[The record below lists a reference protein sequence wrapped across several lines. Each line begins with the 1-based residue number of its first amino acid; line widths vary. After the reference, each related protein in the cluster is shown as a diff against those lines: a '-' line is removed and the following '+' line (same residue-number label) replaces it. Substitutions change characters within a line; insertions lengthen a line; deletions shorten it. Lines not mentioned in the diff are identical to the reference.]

1 MTVERELKLHVL
13 KESRQAV
20 EAMVN
25 TAGAEHIHL
34 RAFYFDTHDRELAR
48 AGVALRLRQE
58 PEGWIQTI
66 KLAGED
72 ALSKIELNH
81 LRPEPTLDL
90 SVYIASPA
98 EAVFKQLN
106 SALITRFETDIHRTL
121 RLQETAHGL
130 IELAYD
136 TGFIRS
142 GMLALPVCELEFE
155 LKAGQP
161 AAIFDLA
168 NDWQQQHQFILD
180 FRSKAERG
188 DALATEL
195 NKQLSTS
202 QVEHSDLKQIYRNLK
217 LWQAWQIDDFNSNYS
232 DKAAHL
238 LQQQCQKH
246 LEQVARNAAVIAGI
260 ERTEM
265 QIDLDF
271 DLSEHIHYLAS
282 ALHQLRDACT
292 ALSKKDATDNATEE
306 LINALGSYAQT
317 LSTLEV
323 TTPSESATAQKKATE
338 LAASTE
344 FQQCLLNTLAWLIL
358 ST

>member
-25 TAGAEHIHL
+25 TAEAEHIHL

-58 PEGWIQTI
+58 PEGWVQTI

-90 SVYIASPA
+90 NVYTASPA
-98 EAVFKQLN
+98 EAIFKQLK

-136 TGFIRS
+136 IGFIRS
-142 GMLALPVCELEFE
+142 GMLALPVCELELE
-155 LKAGQP
+155 LKTGQ
-161 AAIFDLA
+161 AVAIFDLA
-168 NDWQQQHQFILD
+168 EDWQQQHRFILD

-195 NKQLSTS
+195 NTQLSDPH
-202 QVEHSDLKQIYRNLK
+202 VEHSDLKQIYRNLK
-217 LWQAWQIDDFNSNYS
+217 LWQAWQIDDVDSNYS
-232 DKAAHL
+232 NKVAHQL
-238 LQQQCQKH
+238 RQQSQKY

-260 ERTEM
+260 ERNEM

-271 DLSEHIHYLAS
+271 DLSEHIHHLAT
-282 ALHQLRDACT
+282 ALHQLRDACN
-292 ALSKKDATDNATEE
+292 ALSKEDATYNAPET
-306 LINALGSYAQT
+306 LFNALDSYTQEFSA
-317 LSTLEV
+317 LDVASTTASETTQKCV
-323 TTPSESATAQKKATE
+323 TK
-338 LAASTE
+338 LAASTD
-344 FQQCLLNTLAWLIL
+344 FQQSLLSTLAWLIL
-358 ST
+358 SA